1 MAYTNQHL
9 CNVKFGCLP
18 SDVGQSHCTPSR
30 HVPCGHVS
38 CACMHTNFVTQGFSV
53 KGCRAALYCCSVV
66 VLCDAFTLHTPG
78 HRSIALHTFQAP
90 SMSPRIM
97 RLHAHEF
104 RYARFQC
111 HQLSCC
117 IVLLQRSGAVRCVQT
132 ARAREVFNRRTKDLG
147 ILVARAATG
156 FALLVPCCM
165 PPRSKLRSCC
175 HKHCYHGYCDSLRS
189 MLLMPM
195 QCP

>member
-1 MAYTNQHL
+1 MEAWTCKPLRQRL
-9 CNVKFGCLP
+9 SRAWRVLLEDPQAP
-18 SDVGQSHCTPSR
+18 SSGRRRQRRQRARVRARAGTHVRKGACGHAMRAGTHCTPSR

-111 HQLSCC
+111 HQLWES
-117 IVLLQRSGAVRCVQT
+117 VRICT
-132 ARAREVFNRRTKDLG
+132 FAHW
-147 ILVARAATG
+147 VAPEHVG
-156 FALLVPCCM
+156 V
-165 PPRSKLRSCC
+165 
-175 HKHCYHGYCDSLRS
+175 
-189 MLLMPM
+189 
-195 QCP
+195 